1 MRHIR
6 YIQAGWVLLLAV
18 LVLGV
23 SIITPAAA
31 SNKTIQHPAH
41 TAQGVAATSI
51 NANFYVMTKSLQPLF
66 QSNINSQVPTSVNGA
81 ISGMISKLPKQDQS
95 WAYLMATTII
105 QPSATLVSLVPQK
118 GGLAMTL
125 RLSLYPGDPRP
136 ITSSMLISFKVLNST
151 TAQVSAAPLNGSP
164 ALMTGRLST
173 FKIPFGSLDSIAATP
188 GCGASA
194 LAFQLQF
201 PVAQGQG
208 QSSSQVQQASANTSG
223 NLLTSM
229 YSHGALNPSTQSKE
243 LDPTGANSFV
253 EIPASSLAAMGN
265 TVGSIAVGSGLTAQN
280 IRIGV
285 QGSDIALTSDIIWSG
300 LNIGTAVTTMT
311 PSASGGKLVVHVVN
325 TALNLFGFISFPVN
339 SYNAQTE
346 QTLNSKLGSAFT
358 NIFYVDSAAIGPNSQ
373 LTCAAQNSLVMSGS
387 ATLG

>member
-1 MRHIR
+1 MRHIH
-6 YIQAGWVLLLAV
+6 YIKVGWILLLAV

-41 TAQGVAATSI
+41 IAQGAATTSI
-51 NANFYVMTKSLQPLF
+51 NANFYVMTKSLLPLF
-66 QSNINSQVPTSVNGA
+66 QSNINSQVPTSVNSA
-81 ISGMISKLPKQDQS
+81 ITDMISTLPKQDQS

-125 RLSLYPGDPRP
+125 RLSLYPGDPKP
-136 ITSSMLISFKVLNST
+136 ITSSMLISFKVLDST
-151 TAQVSAAPLNGSP
+151 TAQVSASPLNGSP
-164 ALMTGRLST
+164 ALMTGPVST
-173 FKIPFGSLDSIAATP
+173 FKIPFGSLNSIAATP

-201 PVAQGQG
+201 PVAQGQ
-208 QSSSQVQQASANTSG
+208 VQQASASTSG

-229 YSHGALNPSTQSKE
+229 YSHGALNPSTQSKGV
-243 LDPTGANSFV
+243 DSASANSFV

-265 TVGSIAVGSGLTAQN
+265 TVGSIPVGNGLTAQN
-280 IRIGV
+280 IRVGV
-285 QGSDIALTSDIIWSG
+285 QGSDIVLTSDIIWNG
-300 LNIGTAVTTMT
+300 LNVGTAVTTMT
-311 PSASGGKLVVHVVN
+311 PSASSGKLVVHVVN
-325 TALNLFGFISFPVN
+325 TTLNLFGFISFPVN

-358 NIFYVDSAAIGPNSQ
+358 GIFYVDSAAIGPNSQ
-373 LTCAAQNSLVMSGS
+373 LTCAAQNSLVMLGM
-387 ATLG
+387 ATLA

>member
-1 MRHIR
+1 MRYIR
-6 YIQAGWVLLLAV
+6 YMRVGWMLLLAV

-31 SNKTIQHPAH
+31 ANKTIQAPPHS
-41 TAQGVAATSI
+41 AQNAATTSI

-66 QSNINSQVPTSVNGA
+66 QSNINSQVPTAVNSA
-81 ISGMISKLPKQDQS
+81 ISGMISTLPKQDQS

-125 RLSLYPGDPRP
+125 RLSLYPGDPKP

-151 TAQVSAAPLNGSP
+151 TAQVSASALNGSP
-164 ALMTGRLST
+164 ALATGRLST
-173 FKIPFGSLDSIAATP
+173 FKIPFGSLNSIAATP

-208 QSSSQVQQASANTSG
+208 QPSSQIQQGSASTSG

-229 YSHGALNPSTQSKE
+229 YSHGALNPSTQS
-243 LDPTGANSFV
+243 TGVNPADANSFV
-253 EIPASSLAAMGN
+253 EIPASSLADLGN
-265 TVGSIAVGSGLTAQN
+265 TVGTIDVGSGLTAQN

-285 QGSDIALTSDIIWSG
+285 QGSDIVLTSDILWSG

-311 PSASGGKLVVHVVN
+311 PSASDGKLVVNVIN
-325 TALNLFGFISFPVN
+325 TTLNLFGFIPFPVN
-339 SYNAQTE
+339 NYNAQTE
-346 QTLNSKLGSAFT
+346 QTLNSRLSSAFT
-358 NIFYVDSAAIGPNSQ
+358 NIFYVDAAAIGPNSQ
-373 LTCAAQNSLVMSGS
+373 LTCAAEDSLVMSGS